1 MLQVIEGPTIQ
12 AGESL
17 SDSVDCTA
25 GQLVRITVPEDWPP
39 AALTF
44 QFSTDGMFFNE
55 MYGLDGFA
63 VTITTVVE
71 GAGVII
77 PEHIGRAVAHIKF
90 RSGTKGNPVE
100 QEATRVFAVAVLTPD
115 TMEIVE
121 GAPQADMPWHET
133 KHD

>member
-1 MLQVIEGPTIQ
+1 
-12 AGESL
+12 
-17 SDSVDCTA
+17 
-25 GQLVRITVPEDWPP
+25 
-39 AALTF
+39 
-44 QFSTDGMFFNE
+44 MFFNE